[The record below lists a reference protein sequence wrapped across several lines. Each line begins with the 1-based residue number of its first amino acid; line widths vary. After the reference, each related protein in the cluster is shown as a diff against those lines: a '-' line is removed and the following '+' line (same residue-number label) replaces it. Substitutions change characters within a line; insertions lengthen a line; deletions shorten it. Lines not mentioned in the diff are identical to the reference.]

1 MTRYRWL
8 VPLLACLALSGCAS
22 LGGMFQGKG
31 QKELDAGVKAYEDGE
46 YDEAAKLLQGSLDA
60 GLSATPNKVRVH
72 KYLAFI
78 HCASNRVPQCRDEF
92 RKALDL
98 DPKFELRDDEIGHP
112 VWGPAFRSVKAAA
125 ARKK

>member
-46 YDEAAKLLQGSLDA
+46 YAEAAKLLQGSLDA

-78 HCASNRVPQCRDEF
+78 HCASNRVSQCREEF

-112 VWGPAFRSVKAAA
+112 VWGPAFRSVKAT
-125 ARKK
+125 RKK